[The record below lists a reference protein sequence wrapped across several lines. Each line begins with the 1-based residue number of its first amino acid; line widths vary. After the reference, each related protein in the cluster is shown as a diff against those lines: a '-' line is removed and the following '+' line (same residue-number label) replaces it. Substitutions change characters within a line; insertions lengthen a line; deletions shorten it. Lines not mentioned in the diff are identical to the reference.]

1 MKTRIFFASDVHGSE
16 SCFRKFI
23 NAAKF
28 YDANALIL
36 GGDITGKALVPIV
49 EMPDGRFRLSFEGE
63 EVVVKKE
70 ELPTYIKTLRNSG
83 RYCFMATEAELA
95 ELEKDKAKL
104 DALFLKSMKEVLRS
118 WISLAQERLKGTGVK
133 CYISPGNDD
142 RLELDELLQDSEN
155 VVNPEAKVVEL
166 ESGNEM
172 ITVGYANPT
181 PWKSPREVPEDE
193 LFRMIDG
200 VASQLKEPSKSIFNL
215 HVPPH
220 GTELDKAPV
229 VNSELKYEREGL
241 GQLKMTNIGSTA
253 VRKSI
258 EKYQPMLGLH
268 GHVHEVR
275 GFIRIGRTLCV
286 SPGSDYVAGTLKG
299 AIIDLEGSAI
309 KEYMLTSG

>member
-1 MKTRIFFASDVHGSE
+1 VKTRIFFASDVHGSE

-49 EMPDGRFRLSFEGE
+49 ERPDGRFRLSFEGE

-83 RYCFMATEAELA
+83 RYYFMATEAELA

-104 DALFLKSMKEVLRS
+104 DALFLKTMKEVLRS

-155 VVNPEAKVVEL
+155 VFNPEAKVVEL

-193 LFRMIDG
+193 LFKMID
-200 VASQLKEPSKSIFNL
+200 
-215 HVPPH
+215 
-220 GTELDKAPV
+220 
-229 VNSELKYEREGL
+229 
-241 GQLKMTNIGSTA
+241 
-253 VRKSI
+253 
-258 EKYQPMLGLH
+258 
-268 GHVHEVR
+268 
-275 GFIRIGRTLCV
+275 
-286 SPGSDYVAGTLKG
+286 
-299 AIIDLEGSAI
+299 
-309 KEYMLTSG
+309 